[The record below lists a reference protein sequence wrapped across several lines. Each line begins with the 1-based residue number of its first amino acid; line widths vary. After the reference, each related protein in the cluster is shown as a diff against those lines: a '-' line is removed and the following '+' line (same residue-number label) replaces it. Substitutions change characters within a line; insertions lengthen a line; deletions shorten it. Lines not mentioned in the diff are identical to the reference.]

1 MHISGS
7 MIVAAA
13 LLAAPMSAADA
24 RPLAAATSNPT
35 TDQLVALFTRE
46 GHIAQLQTAFVGLF
60 LGEMK
65 SDPEFAELEVAHPG
79 MIGSLTKAL
88 DKVLGP
94 ALRTHLP
101 ALRSDLAATI
111 SDGLTPAEQQ
121 ALLRFK
127 ASPVGQK
134 LEAIDD
140 SLYDQDTVEA
150 LAEQKSEL
158 TQADVLSAVDR
169 SVAAQLSQSEWS
181 QFVDFSATSAGRK
194 WPLISLQ
201 LTGVALEWLSDVVDS
216 QDAAM
221 DKAMEAAVT
230 PYVAADQESS
240 TG

>member
-1 MHISGS
+1 

-13 LLAAPMSAADA
+13 LLAMPMSAADA
-24 RPLAAATSNPT
+24 RPAAAAASNPT

-46 GHIAQLQTAFVGLF
+46 GHIAQLQKAFVGIF

-65 SDPEFAELEVAHPG
+65 ADPEFAELEAAHPG

-88 DKVLGP
+88 DDVLGP

-101 ALRSDLAATI
+101 ALRTDLAATI
-111 SDGLTPAEQQ
+111 AGGLTPAEQQ
-121 ALLRFK
+121 TLLRFK

-140 SLYDQDTVEA
+140 SLYDQDKVEA
-150 LAEQKSEL
+150 LAAQKDEL
-158 TQADVLSAVDR
+158 TQADVLGAVDK
-169 SVAAQLSQSEWS
+169 SVAAQLSEAEWS

-221 DKAMEAAVT
+221 DKAMEAAVM
-230 PYVAADQESS
+230 PYVAADEESS
-240 TG
+240 T

>member
-1 MHISGS
+1 MRNFGS

-13 LLAAPMSAADA
+13 LVAVPMSAADA
-24 RPLAAATSNPT
+24 RPIAAAASSNPT

-60 LGEMK
+60 LGELK
-65 SDPEFAELEVAHPG
+65 SDPEFADLEAAHPG
-79 MIGSLTKAL
+79 MIASLTKAL

-111 SDGLTPAEQQ
+111 SDGLTPEEQQ
-121 ALLRFK
+121 ELLRFK

-140 SLYDQDTVEA
+140 SLYDQDKVEA
-150 LAEQKSEL
+150 LAEQKSVL
-158 TQADVLSAVDR
+158 TQADVLGAVDR
-169 SVAAQLSQSEWS
+169 SVAAQLSKAEWS
-181 QFVDFSATSAGRK
+181 HFVDFSATSAGRK

-216 QDAAM
+216 QDAAV

-230 PYVAADQESS
+230 PYVAADEGTS
-240 TG
+240 T